1 MCVLLVAIMLFVE
14 KCQLTQTK
22 KKSRTRKHT
31 LSTIEHQ
38 QLREPLG
45 KKSMKCISN
54 CNLLLRKTDN
64 LIKIF
69 PLFNYNDHPYL
80 LRSFRFIS
88 FHFASHCIASST
100 SKIYLLLFKWLAVLF
115 WHSLAVTWL
124 VCVHAWLLLLLLLV
138 CVFFFFSRSSTNQCR
153 FINSVQLLLL
163 LETVLKRTVT
173 MHMHND
179 RRRRHHIHT
188 IYLKYRLCD
197 SLTLL

>member
-14 KCQLTQTK
+14 KCQMQTK

-31 LSTIEHQ
+31 LSTIEYQ

-69 PLFNYNDHPYL
+69 PLFNYTDHPYL

-88 FHFASHCIASST
+88 FNFASHCIASST

-124 VCVHAWLLLLLLLV
+124 VCVHAWLLLLLV
-138 CVFFFFSRSSTNQCR
+138 CFFFFFSRSSTNQCR

-163 LETVLKRTVT
+163 KTVLKRTVT
-173 MHMHND
+173 KHMHND
-179 RRRRHHIHT
+179 RRRRQRLLT

>member
-31 LSTIEHQ
+31 LSTIELQ

-69 PLFNYNDHPYL
+69 PLFNYTDHPYL

-124 VCVHAWLLLLLLLV
+124 VYVHAWLLLLLLLV
-138 CVFFFFSRSSTNQCR
+138 YFFSRSSTNQCR
-153 FINSVQLLLL
+153 FINSVQLLLLL

-179 RRRRHHIHT
+179 RRRRQHIHT